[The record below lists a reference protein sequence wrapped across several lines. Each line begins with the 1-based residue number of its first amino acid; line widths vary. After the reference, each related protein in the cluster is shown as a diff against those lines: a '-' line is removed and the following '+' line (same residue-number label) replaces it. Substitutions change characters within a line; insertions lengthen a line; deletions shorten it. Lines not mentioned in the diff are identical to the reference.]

1 MTETPDHR
9 DESEPPY
16 SEGQP
21 TGPTERLPEPEPT
34 AGGWIPPGGGYTPRA
49 DEPSSG
55 GAPHAGEAPTAIMPP
70 ADAPRRLRR
79 SSSDRMVGGVA
90 GGLGR
95 YFDVDPVL
103 FRIAFVVLVFAGG
116 AGILAYLGLW
126 LITPTD
132 GEGEAPSNAGVR
144 ALAVIG
150 GIVLVC
156 VALPFLLAG
165 AVIAIPLLPLTL
177 LVLVI
182 ILLARGARGKADSDT
197 SDVLARV
204 ALVLLVII
212 VSIGAF
218 FAAAAGAALGGGAV
232 IAGVVIALGV
242 GLIATAFLGGNGRWL
257 ILPAV
262 VIAAPLGFVAASELD
277 IKGGMGERSYRPTS
291 LSELQPRYKL
301 GAGEMRIDLRDVQL
315 PDGRTPL
322 NVKMG
327 AGHVVVYVPED
338 VCVSSRVKMGA
349 GYAEVLDRDS
359 GGFDVDWPNVRT
371 PPAGVPVLDLNAD
384 VGLGAVEVR
393 YNDERRHG
401 RIGRYRVVERYGAD
415 ACVPA

>member
-1 MTETPDHR
+1 
-9 DESEPPY
+9 
-16 SEGQP
+16 
-21 TGPTERLPEPEPT
+21 
-34 AGGWIPPGGGYTPRA
+34 
-49 DEPSSG
+49 
-55 GAPHAGEAPTAIMPP
+55 MPP

-79 SSSDRMVGGVA
+79 SNSDRMVGGVA

-95 YFDVDPVL
+95 YFDLDPVL

-132 GEGEAPSNAGVR
+132 GEGEVPGNAGVR

-156 VALPFLLAG
+156 VSLPFLLAG

-182 ILLARGARGKADSDT
+182 ILLARGAQGKADSDT

-204 ALVLLVII
+204 ALVLLVIT

-232 IAGVVIALGV
+232 IAGVVIALGLA
-242 GLIATAFLGGNGRWL
+242 LIAAAFMGGRRARWL
-257 ILPAV
+257 VLPAIA
-262 VIAAPLGFVAASELD
+262 IAAPLGFVAASELD

-291 LSELQPRYKL
+291 VSELQPRYKL
-301 GAGEMRIDLRDVQL
+301 GAGEMRIDLRDLQL

-327 AGHVVVYVPED
+327 AGHVVVYVPEN
-338 VCVSSRVKMGA
+338 VCVSSRVKLGA
-349 GYAEVLDRDS
+349 GYAAVLDRDS
-359 GGFDVDWPNVRT
+359 SGFNVNWPNVRT
-371 PPAGVPVLDLNAD
+371 PPSGVPVLDLNAD
-384 VGLGAVEVR
+384 VGVGAVEVR

-401 RIGRYRVVERYGAD
+401 RFGRYRVQDRYGVD

>member
-21 TGPTERLPEPEPT
+21 TGPTERLPEPDPV
-34 AGGWIPPGGGYTPRA
+34 AGGWIPPGGGYTPGA
-49 DEPSSG
+49 GEPSSG
-55 GAPHAGEAPTAIMPP
+55 GAPHAGEAPTATMPP

-126 LITPTD
+126 LITPSD
-132 GEGEAPSNAGVR
+132 GEGEAPSNAGLR

-165 AVIAIPLLPLTL
+165 AVLAIPLLPLTL

-204 ALVLLVII
+204 ALILLVIV

-218 FAAAAGAALGGGAV
+218 FATAAGAALGGGAV
-232 IAGVVIALGV
+232 IAGVVIALGL
-242 GLIATAFLGGNGRWL
+242 GLIASAFVGGARWL
-257 ILPAV
+257 VLPAV

-277 IKGGMGERSYRPTS
+277 IKGGMGERDYRPTS

-301 GAGEMRIDLRDVQL
+301 GAGEMRIDLRDLQL

-338 VCVSSRVKMGA
+338 VCVSSQVKMGA

-359 GGFDVDWPNVRT
+359 GGFDVDWPNVRR
-371 PPAGVPVLDLNAD
+371 PPAGVAGVAPK
-384 VGLGAVEVR
+384 
-393 YNDERRHG
+393 
-401 RIGRYRVVERYGAD
+401 
-415 ACVPA
+415 PPPP